1 MSNHHGTYLWYEIQ
15 DAVDYHK
22 EFEKNKI
29 VWAETSLG
37 NQLCMVDK
45 GIYLNKTTFM
55 IPVSDKYLLGLMNSK
70 LVHFYLDNIVSKVRG
85 GYFSM
90 SKSYVQT
97 TPIAGESKEV
107 EQKVEEILSIKSRNP
122 QADTSNLES
131 QIDQLVY
138 QLYDLSAEE
147 IAIIEDQ

>member
-1 MSNHHGTYLWYEIQ
+1 
-15 DAVDYHK
+15 
-22 EFEKNKI
+22 
-29 VWAETSLG
+29 
-37 NQLCMVDK
+37 
-45 GIYLNKTTFM
+45 M

-138 QLYDLSAEE
+138 QLYDLTAEE